1 MREMASNRTAFFAL
15 ECCTFLDLG
24 GSWALLRIVSRHSV
38 RRLRRA
44 ASSEKAKNHVLNVSR
59 PSLRFLVMSLAKRR
73 EIISLLQGKLM
84 KLLQTTDW
92 RNQVADASKLGK
104 KQLDLILFDTNSTT
118 STLQLSRT
126 KLYYGKMD
134 NQEPSIIMNN
144 APNNPIMQQQQS
156 ICNIESYNLSVNI
169 FSVFKPSL
177 TNE

>member
-1 MREMASNRTAFFAL
+1 
-15 ECCTFLDLG
+15 
-24 GSWALLRIVSRHSV
+24 
-38 RRLRRA
+38 
-44 ASSEKAKNHVLNVSR
+44 
-59 PSLRFLVMSLAKRR
+59 
-73 EIISLLQGKLM
+73 M

-169 FSVFKPSL
+169 LSVFKPSL